1 MAVLTP
7 AIRQQRNLVLVALLS
22 IAGVAWGV
30 LIWQAAMMDDEDMG
44 LTMGMS
50 APLFIAVW
58 VAMMVA
64 IMFPTA
70 APMVLAFSRV
80 QASRRQRQEN
90 FVPTWLF
97 VLAYIALWS
106 ATAILAYGGALLGDR
121 LAEESMWVM
130 DNGARIGGV
139 VIVLAGLYQLSPL
152 KTLCLTTCRTPTG
165 FLLGHWKDGT
175 SGAIRMGLEH
185 GAYCFGCCWLLFAL
199 LFPLGMMNVAVLAGV
214 TVLIFAEKS
223 LAVGRSVA
231 RAAAVARSEAAG
243 PPAAK
248 GSRSARSNRSPPR

>member
-1 MAVLTP
+1 MAVVTP
-7 AIRQQRNLVLVALLS
+7 AIRQQRNLILVGLLV
-22 IAGVAWGV
+22 IAASAWAI
-30 LIWQAAMMDDEDMG
+30 LIWQAGMMDDEDMG

-70 APMVLAFSRV
+70 APMVIAFSRV
-80 QASRRQRQEN
+80 QAGRRQRQEG
-90 FVPTWLF
+90 FIPTWLF
-97 VLAYIALWS
+97 VLSYIALWS
-106 ATAILAYGGALLGDR
+106 ATAIVAYSAALLGDR

-130 DNGARIGGV
+130 DNAARIGGV

-152 KTLCLTTCRTPTG
+152 KTLCLTTCRTPAG
-165 FLLGHWKDGT
+165 FLLSHWKDGT
-175 SGAIRMGLEH
+175 AGALRMGLEH

-199 LFPLGMMNVAVLAGV
+199 LFPLGMMNIAVLAGV

-223 LAVGRSVA
+223 LAIGRKVA
-231 RAAAVARSEAAG
+231 QVAAVALVLYGLLVIIMPEAL
-243 PPAAK
+243 PTMM
-248 GSRSARSNRSPPR
+248 